1 MPRFIHA
8 ADLHLDSPLRGL
20 DRYDGAPV
28 EEIRG
33 ATRRAV
39 ENLVALAIAQSVDF
53 LLIAGDIYD
62 GDWRDYNT
70 GLYFLA
76 QMSRLRDSGVQ
87 VFFIRGNHDASSQIT
102 RRLNLPD
109 HVREFSTRKPET
121 ITLDDLGVAI
131 HGQGFSNRAVDEDL
145 SQEYPAPVP
154 GMLNIGMLHTS
165 ATGREGHDT
174 YAPCTVEG
182 LRSKGYDYWALG
194 HVHTREIL
202 SEDPWVVFPG
212 NTQGRHIRETGPKGC
227 TLVTVEDDRI
237 DSVVHHDLDVMRWER
252 CDVDASGA
260 SSSAD
265 VLDLAASA
273 IRDVVDEA
281 DDLPV
286 AIRVTITGASDAH
299 AELAAEPERWTPEI
313 RAQATDLSNESA
325 WIEKVRIRTESKVD
339 LTQLRQQEGP
349 LSGLLDA
356 LEGDGVGMDDDLLAG
371 LQELRQK
378 IPLEALDTQ
387 DGLDFDTP
395 STQRE
400 VMTDVRQILLSKL
413 TRRGTSA

>member
-1 MPRFIHA
+1 M
-8 ADLHLDSPLRGL
+8 
-20 DRYDGAPV
+20 

-39 ENLVALAIAQSVDF
+39 AKLVDLAIAQSVDF

-121 ITLDDLGVAI
+121 IVLDDLGVAI

-194 HVHTREIL
+194 HVHTREVL

-227 TLVTVEDDRI
+227 TLVTFDDDRI

-252 CDVDASGA
+252 CDVDASHA
-260 SSSAD
+260 RSSAD

-313 RAQATDLSNESA
+313 RAQATNLSNESA

-349 LSGLLDA
+349 LSGLLEA

-413 TRRGTSA
+413 TRRGTGA

>member
-1 MPRFIHA
+1 MPTFIHA

-28 EEIRG
+28 DEIRG

-39 ENLVALAIAQSVDF
+39 ENLVSLAISQSVDF

-70 GLYFLA
+70 GLFFLA

-87 VFFIRGNHDASSQIT
+87 VFFIRGNHDAASQIT
-102 RRLNLPD
+102 RRLALPD
-109 HVREFSTRKPET
+109 HVREFSTRKPQT

-154 GMLNIGMLHTS
+154 GMLNIGVLHTS

-182 LRSKGYDYWALG
+182 LRSTGYDYWALG

-227 TLVTVEDDRI
+227 TLVTFEDDRI
-237 DSVVHHDLDVMRWER
+237 DTVVHHDLDVMRWER
-252 CDVDASGA
+252 CDVDASQA
-260 SSSAD
+260 RSSAD
-265 VLDLAASA
+265 VLDLASSA
-273 IRDVVDEA
+273 IRNVVDEA
-281 DDLPV
+281 EDLPV
-286 AIRVTITGASDAH
+286 AIRLTVAGASDAH
-299 AELAAEPERWTPEI
+299 AELAAETERWTPEI
-313 RAQATDLSNESA
+313 RAQATDLSNGA
-325 WIEKVRIRTESKVD
+325 VWIEKVRIRTESKVD

-349 LSGLLDA
+349 LSGLLEA
-356 LEGDGVGMDDDLLAG
+356 LEGDGVGMDDELLAG

-413 TRRGTSA
+413 TRRGTGA